1 MVGQMKLDLRT
12 KLSQEVLIGDG
23 AMGTYLYHLG
33 FPVGISFEEFNLIQ
47 PDVITEVH
55 RQYIQAGANL
65 LETNTFSANYFK
77 LSKFGLEDKVNEIN
91 RAAVRLARQAAANA
105 NQDIYIAGAVGSIRG
120 GKRIDLTAKE
130 LGLYYEQQ
138 MSALLLEQVDAL
150 LLETFYDLDEIRIA
164 LKKARLLT
172 DIPVIC
178 QFAVD
183 QVGRTLDGYSIDEAY
198 QILAQEG
205 ADVLGF
211 NCHSGPKGIM
221 SVLERLQE
229 PPQVPYSIFPN
240 AGLADYID
248 GEYVYGA
255 TPQYF
260 GDTALEFVEYG
271 VRLIGG
277 CCGTT
282 PEHIAKIA
290 QKLNGYDPIPLSQ
303 IQEKF
308 KLQKEKEQEKQK
320 EDELAQA
327 LATSIEIRNEASSSC
342 ACGGHGDGPDHG
354 HYDHRTLVDLVK
366 ERHTI
371 IVELDPPRD
380 LNIGKFMAGASA
392 LKDAGVD
399 AVTLADNSLAV
410 TRMSNMALGH
420 LVQAQTGIRP
430 IVHIACR
437 DRNLIGTQ
445 SHMMGFNALG
455 IHHVLAV
462 TGDPARFGDLP
473 GASSVY
479 DMTSFEM
486 IRMIKQLNEGI
497 GFSGNPL
504 KQNAKFVVG
513 TAFNPNVKH
522 LDKAVQRLEKKIAA
536 GADYVMTQP
545 VYDVKLIEQIKIA
558 TAHLNIPVFIG
569 IMPLASGKN
578 AEYLHNEVPGI
589 QLSDQIRHRMSG
601 LQGEVG
607 RQVGI
612 DIAKELL
619 DVAIQHFKGIY
630 LITPFM
636 FYEMNVVLTKYI
648 EEKVGRSV
656 ADKRLKV

>member
-33 FPVGISFEEFNLIQ
+33 FPVGISFEEFNLVQ
-47 PDVITEVH
+47 PDVIRGVH
-55 RQYIQAGANL
+55 QQYIQAGANL
-65 LETNTFSANYFK
+65 IETNTFSANYFK

-91 RAAVRLARQAAANA
+91 RAAVKLARQAAVEAK
-105 NQDIYIAGAVGSIRG
+105 QDVYVAGAVGSIRG
-120 GKRIDLTAKE
+120 GKRIDLSSKE

-138 MSALLLEQVDAL
+138 MSALLSEQVDAL
-150 LLETFYDLDEIRIA
+150 LLETFYDLEEIRIA

-183 QVGRTLDGYSIDEAY
+183 QVGRTLDGHSIDEAY
-198 QILAQEG
+198 EILRQEG

-221 SVLERLQE
+221 SVLERLNE

-240 AGLADYID
+240 AGLAEYVD

-260 GDTALEFVEYG
+260 GDTALELVQFG

-290 QKLNGYDPIPLSQ
+290 QKLDSYVPIPLLQ
-303 IQEKF
+303 IQENF
-308 KLQKEKEQEKQK
+308 RQQKEKEREK
-320 EDELAQA
+320 ELAEA
-327 LATSIEIRNEASSSC
+327 SSTSIEVRGEVIASGC
-342 ACGGHGDGPDHG
+342 ACGNHGEFSDCGNHHSEP
-354 HYDHRTLVDLVK
+354 TLVDLVK
-366 ERHTI
+366 ERHTV

-392 LKDAGVD
+392 LKEAGVD

-420 LVQAQTGIRP
+420 LVQAQTGLRTM
-430 IVHIACR
+430 VHIACR

-445 SHMMGFNALG
+445 SHMMGFDALG

-486 IRMIKQLNEGI
+486 IRMIKQLNEGV

-522 LDKAVQRLEKKIAA
+522 LDKAVQRLEKKIEA

-545 VYDVKLIEQIKIA
+545 VYDVKLIEQIKIV
-558 TAHLNIPVFIG
+558 TAHLNVPVFIG

-589 QLSDQIRHRMSG
+589 QLSQQIRHRMSG

-636 FYEMNVVLTKYI
+636 FYEMNVILTKYI
-648 EEKVGRSV
+648 NQKVERSTT
-656 ADKRLKV
+656 DKKQTV